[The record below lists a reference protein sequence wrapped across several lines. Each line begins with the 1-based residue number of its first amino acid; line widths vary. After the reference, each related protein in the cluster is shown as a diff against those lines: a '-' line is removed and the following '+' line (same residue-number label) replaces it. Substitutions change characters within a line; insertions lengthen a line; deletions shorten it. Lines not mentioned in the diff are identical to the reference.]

1 MKTICTCMI
10 VCALS
15 ATLFAATETVNGIT
29 WQYAITNGGAAI
41 TRWTSTAAVPTSISI
56 PETLG
61 GVPVTWIGN
70 YTFSDCSSL
79 TSVVIPK
86 SVTTIGGGVR
96 GLLIA
101 DIGGHPRERNDDW
114 EQCVL

>member
-86 SVTTIGGGVR
+86 SVTTIGGGRSRVAHR
-96 GLLIA
+96 
-101 DIGGHPRERNDDW
+101 
-114 EQCVL
+114 